1 MLQRYFNQFYNA
13 KALNISDY
21 HNSSTLEALQA
32 KVKNVANPL
41 SISNYLVNLATQA
54 QGQEHAGFEKLIY
67 LILYNERHHIFDLI
81 RQHVILLFDFIQGAG
96 SSLLNLLWLLIRVY
110 SETNFCFIPSLVY
123 IRLDRLKT
131 HSDVVFGF
139 DFQCKKFEYLDSS

>member
-1 MLQRYFNQFYNA
+1 MSSIVSFKVQQTFYLFGFTQEIAIEIFQSILQC
-13 KALNISDY
+13 KMILALDIS
-21 HNSSTLEALQA
+21 TQA

-81 RQHVILLFDFIQGAG
+81 RQHVII
-96 SSLLNLLWLLIRVY
+96 
-110 SETNFCFIPSLVY
+110 
-123 IRLDRLKT
+123 
-131 HSDVVFGF
+131 
-139 DFQCKKFEYLDSS
+139 

>member
-1 MLQRYFNQFYNA
+1 MSSIVSFKVQQTFYLFCFTQEIAIEIFQSILQC
-13 KALNISDY
+13 KMILALDISDY

-67 LILYNERHHIFDLI
+67 LILYNERHHKFDLI
-81 RQHVILLFDFIQGAG
+81 WQHVII
-96 SSLLNLLWLLIRVY
+96 
-110 SETNFCFIPSLVY
+110 
-123 IRLDRLKT
+123 
-131 HSDVVFGF
+131 
-139 DFQCKKFEYLDSS
+139 

>member
-1 MLQRYFNQFYNA
+1 MKLLHAIEIFQSILQC
-13 KALNISDY
+13 KMILALDIS
-21 HNSSTLEALQA
+21 TQA

-81 RQHVILLFDFIQGAG
+81 RQHII
-96 SSLLNLLWLLIRVY
+96 I
-110 SETNFCFIPSLVY
+110 
-123 IRLDRLKT
+123 
-131 HSDVVFGF
+131 
-139 DFQCKKFEYLDSS
+139 

>member
-1 MLQRYFNQFYNA
+1 MIL
-13 KALNISDY
+13 ALDIS
-21 HNSSTLEALQA
+21 TQA

>member
-1 MLQRYFNQFYNA
+1 MSSIVSFKVQQTFYLFCFTQEIAIEIFQSILQC
-13 KALNISDY
+13 KMILALDI
-21 HNSSTLEALQA
+21 STLEALQA

-81 RQHVILLFDFIQGAG
+81 RQHII
-96 SSLLNLLWLLIRVY
+96 I
-110 SETNFCFIPSLVY
+110 
-123 IRLDRLKT
+123 
-131 HSDVVFGF
+131 
-139 DFQCKKFEYLDSS
+139 